1 MNHIGKIIGLVG
13 GIYLGGVLG
22 GFIGFFIGSI
32 IDSARTISGNIDF
45 KAIRELQK
53 VVNFN
58 DPASCLLVL
67 SAKVMQSDGK
77 VMKSELEFVRSFYS
91 QQFGPDK
98 TNAYMLNLRDMLK
111 HELPLQM
118 VCMQIKRAMPIHARG
133 QILHFLVGI
142 AKSDG
147 DFSVA
152 EQQLIRQIAQLLGM
166 QIRDFES
173 MAAMS
178 EDTVDSA
185 YKVLGV
191 DKSVSDAELK
201 KAYREMAKKN
211 HPDKFSQ
218 MDESFQKGAKE
229 KFQKIND
236 SYEKIKKSRG
246 LS

>member
-1 MNHIGKIIGLVG
+1 MNHIGKIIGLVI
-13 GIYLGGVLG
+13 GIYLGGLIGAFV
-22 GFIGFFIGSI
+22 GFFLGSI
-32 IDSARTISGNIDF
+32 VDSARTISGNVNF
-45 KAIRELQK
+45 KAIRELQT

-58 DPASCLLVL
+58 DPGSCLLVL

-77 VMKSELEFVRSFYS
+77 IMKSELEFVRSFYN
-91 QQFGPDK
+91 QQFGQERS
-98 TNAYMLNLRDMLK
+98 ASYMLNLREMLK

-118 VCMQIKRAMPIHARG
+118 VCMQIRRAMPVHARG

-142 AKSDG
+142 ARADG
-147 DFSVA
+147 DFSNA
-152 EQQLIRQIAQLLGM
+152 EQQLIRQIAQLLGLH
-166 QIRDFES
+166 IRDFES

-178 EDTVDSA
+178 EDSLDAA

-191 DKSVSDAELK
+191 DKSVSDADLK

-236 SYEKIKKSRG
+236 AYEKIKKQRG
-246 LS
+246 IS